1 MKSLKHLAAAALI
14 SLVSAFTSL
23 AQLPY
28 LDKTLSPE
36 QRAEDLL
43 GRLTL
48 KEKASLMDF
57 NSRAIPRLGI
67 PAYNW
72 WNEALHGVAR
82 NGHATMYPM
91 PIGMAASFDPQLI
104 EEVFTSVSDEA
115 RVKYRLA
122 RTVEERESLQYA
134 GLTFWTPN
142 INIFRDPRWG
152 RGMET
157 YGEDPYL
164 TGQLGMAVV
173 RGLQGDRS
181 DGHLKAQACA
191 KHFAVHSGP
200 ESTRHTFDAVVSE
213 RDLWETY
220 LSAFKDLVVKAG
232 VDEVMFAYNRFEGYP
247 CGASK
252 RLLQD
257 ILRGEWGYKGLI
269 VSDCWA
275 VSDFVGEQYH
285 NWAKTPEE
293 AVAAAVLT
301 GMDVECGNLTYLLP
315 EAVEKGLLEEK
326 DLDDHVK
333 RLLTVRFGL
342 GEIDFESPWD
352 SIPESALCSEEHRL
366 QSLDIARKS
375 LVLLKNDGILPLAPG
390 AKLALVGPNAAD
402 SVMMWGN
409 YEGTPLRT
417 ITLLDALKARIPD
430 LKYLK
435 GCPHAAELDSVAT
448 DIPAVVAELEGYETV
463 VFAGGITP
471 RLEGEQMDD
480 VDIPGFLG
488 GDRTSIELPAIQ
500 KQLVKALVEA
510 GKKVIFVNFSGSTIA
525 FKDEDQICSAMVQ
538 AWYPGQEGGTAVA
551 DLLFGEFNPSGRLP
565 LTFYADDSQ
574 VKDFS
579 DYDMSG
585 RTYRY
590 FRGTPLYPFGHG
602 LSYSTFKYG
611 RPRVKKMADGAKALV
626 VRVKNKG
633 RADGDEI
640 VQLYVSRP
648 DDAEGP
654 SQALRGVKRV
664 SIKARKAAKVVIPVD
679 EETFNWWNPESG
691 RVDFRSGEYILH
703 VGGTSAAEG
712 QRSVKIKV

>member
-1 MKSLKHLAAAALI
+1 MKSLRNVV
-14 SLVSAFTSL
+14 VSAIMAFACVL
-23 AQLPY
+23 PAVAQLPY
-28 LDKTLSPE
+28 MDKNLSPE
-36 QRAEDLL
+36 QRAEDLV

-57 NSRAIPRLGI
+57 NSQAIPRLGI
-67 PAYNW
+67 SAYNW

-82 NGHATMYPM
+82 NGYATMYPM

-122 RTVEERESLQYA
+122 RTVETRESLQYA

-164 TGQLGMAVV
+164 TGVLGSAVV
-173 RGLQGDRS
+173 RGLQGDTS

-200 ESTRHTFDAVVSE
+200 ESSRHTFDANVSE

-220 LSAFKDLVVKAG
+220 LAAFKDLVTKAQ
-232 VDEVMFAYNRFEGYP
+232 VQEVMFAYNRFEGYP

-257 ILRGEWGYKGLI
+257 ILRNEWGYKGLI

-275 VSDFVGEQYH
+275 VSDFVGEKYH
-285 NWAKTPEE
+285 NWVKTPVE
-293 AVAAAVLT
+293 AIAASTLAGL
-301 GMDVECGNLTYLLP
+301 DVECGNLTNLLP
-315 EAVEKGLLEEK
+315 EAVEKGLLKES
-326 DLDDHVK
+326 DLDEHVK
-333 RLLTVRFGL
+333 RLLAVRFAL
-342 GEIDFESPWD
+342 GEMDFESPWD
-352 SIPESALCSEEHRL
+352 SIPESVLLSEEHKA

-375 LVLLKNDGILPLAPG
+375 MVLLKNDGILPLAKD
-390 AKLALVGPNAAD
+390 AKVALIGPNAAD

-409 YEGTPLRT
+409 YEGTPVRT
-417 ITLLDALKARIPD
+417 VTLYDAMKERVPD
-430 LKYLK
+430 LKYVK
-435 GCPHAAELDSVAT
+435 GCPHAAELEETPT
-448 DIPAVVAELEGYETV
+448 DIDAVVASLEGYETV
-463 VFAGGITP
+463 IFAGGITP

-480 VDIPGFLG
+480 VNIPGFLG

-500 KQLVKALVEA
+500 KKLVAALVAA

-525 FKDEDQICSAMVQ
+525 FKDEDKLCSAILQ
-538 AWYPGQEGGTAVA
+538 AWYPGQEGGYAVA
-551 DLLFGEFNPSGRLP
+551 DVLYGDFNPSGKLP

-574 VKDFS
+574 VKDFN
-579 DYDMSG
+579 DYDMEG

-590 FRGTPLYPFGHG
+590 FRGTPLYPFGYG
-602 LSYSTFKYG
+602 LSYTKFKYG
-611 RPRVKKMADGAKALV
+611 RPKFKTLDDGTKAVVVK
-626 VRVKNKG
+626 VKNRG
-633 RADGDEI
+633 RRDGDEI
-640 VQLYVSRP
+640 VQLYISRP

-654 SQALRGVKRV
+654 VKALRGMKRV
-664 SIKARKAAKVVIPVD
+664 SLKARKAAKVVIPI
-679 EETFNWWNPESG
+679 EEDTFNWWDAEAG
-691 RVDFRSGEYILH
+691 RVVPRSGEYVLH
-703 VGGTSAAEG
+703 VGGSSADSA
-712 QRSVKIKV
+712 QKTVKVTI